1 MARPAGTGGERIVI
15 ATLSSHKERRLPK
28 KPSEAKLA
36 PQLLM
41 VLRSFFSR
49 RRPHERR
56 SSTGEG
62 DACTASRRCD
72 AKELP
77 KIIGPSF
84 SPCRR

>member
-36 PQLLM
+36 PQLFM
-41 VLRSFFSR
+41 VLRSLFSS
-49 RRPHERR
+49 RRPHGRFG
-56 SSTGEG
+56 SVVDG
-62 DACTASRRCD
+62 DACTASQRCD
-72 AKELP
+72 AKQLP
-77 KIIGPSF
+77 KFIGPSF